1 MQEARLARLRLML
14 IGVLAIGCS
23 ATSISGTLATLR
35 AEMPAPSVAASSP
48 RTA

>member
-1 MQEARLARLRLML
+1 MSNASLARLRLML

-35 AEMPAPSVAASSP
+35 AEMPAPTPVAAP
-48 RTA
+48 ARL